1 MNLKVSNVINN
12 IPSFKGYNWA
22 TYDAPS
28 KNQQTWCIHETAF
41 FRDIDTMEFAKD
53 YITKKFP
60 KGTHIADFAWSNGE
74 EAYTLLMLLSEQNR
88 DKKYKVTGYD
98 ISKRVLELA
107 ESGPFKINYI
117 FTEGFIT
124 QDYLYKDYP
133 RKDFRKLF
141 FDCFKRVPS
150 KFLSYTPKTGDEE
163 YLNYRISKETNP
175 KKRLEL
181 MRFREIIKHHEDF
194 APNNAFIPKKNFISD
209 VFEAKVGDIAD
220 IEQLVKSDGKTGIV
234 MFKNAWF
241 HIMDSWSRSDINRLN
256 IKGVRDTIAHISRVL
271 PKEGIL
277 VVGTLETDHLFDK
290 EKTPVKTIKFN
301 DSEIKTCENTVFH
314 KLLLDNGFVPIFYER
329 VRDILG
335 DFDKSKIF
343 LPSVWKK
350 I

>member
-12 IPSFKGYNWA
+12 IPSFKGYNSA

-60 KGTHIADFAWSNGE
+60 NGTHIADFACSNGE
-74 EAYTLLMLLSEQNR
+74 EAYTLLMLLSEQNG

-107 ESGPFKINYI
+107 ESGPFKINYT
-117 FTEGFIT
+117 FTEGFVT
-124 QDYLYKDYP
+124 QDVLYENYP
-133 RKDFRKLF
+133 KKHYRKLF
-141 FDCFKRVPS
+141 FDSFKKVPK
-150 KFLSYTPKTGDEE
+150 KFLQIWPSSRVEE
-163 YLNYRISKETNP
+163 FLTARIKSENNAS
-175 KKRLEL
+175 KRLKL
-181 MRFREIIKHHEDF
+181 MCLRQIIKHHDDYT
-194 APNNAFIPKKNFISD
+194 PDNAFILKKKFING
-209 VFEAKVGDIAD
+209 VFDAKLGDIAD

-256 IKGVRDTIAHISRVL
+256 IKGVGDTIVHISRVL
-271 PKEGIL
+271 PKDGIL
-277 VVGTLETDHLFDK
+277 VVGTLETDHLFNK
-290 EKTPVKTIKFN
+290 EKTPIKTIKFN
-301 DSEIKTCENTVFH
+301 DTEIKTCENTVFH
-314 KLLLDNGFVPIFYER
+314 KLLLDSGFVPIFYER

-350 I
+350 T